1 VVAADRLTTLKKV
14 QKSMNRIII
23 PILEVLGFFLAVC
36 GIALWL
42 IHDLYT
48 IATIMIGIGGV
59 MVVAGMWIEKKYV
72 GYYND

>member
-1 VVAADRLTTLKKV
+1 
-14 QKSMNRIII
+14 MNRIFV

-48 IATIMIGIGGV
+48 IATIIIGVGGV
-59 MVVAGMWIEKKYV
+59 MVLVGMWIEKKYV
-72 GYYND
+72 GYYED

>member
-1 VVAADRLTTLKKV
+1 
-14 QKSMNRIII
+14 MNRIII

-48 IATIMIGIGGV
+48 IATIMIGFGGV
-59 MVVAGMWIEKKYV
+59 MVLVGMWIEKKYV
-72 GYYND
+72 GYYED

>member
-1 VVAADRLTTLKKV
+1 
-14 QKSMNRIII
+14 MNKIII

-48 IATIMIGIGGV
+48 VATVMIAIGGL
-59 MVVAGMWIEKKYV
+59 MGIAGMWIEKKYV
-72 GYYND
+72 GYYDD